1 MLTIYWIWT
10 SDPAFN
16 RVPASLIFG
25 PEFSTAVVRTLLGNY
40 YALLGL
46 WLHSYLHPSQRCFS
60 LLNKSKFTPPE
71 SDYEYHQLSHKKH
84 TFWRKNKS
92 FQNNN
97 PKAIGNFP
105 FRSKRQS
112 LQKNHIQ
119 IIWMFPKIVVP
130 PKWMV
135 YNGKP
140 YVLMDDL
147 GRKPPIF
154 GNIHIDSQSAK
165 SACLSRMSFVNWLCA
180 LSLLEP
186 SSLPRFNSPATVEG
200 VLRGKSCCWSCFLRV
215 KKNVVDWF
223 FG

>member
-1 MLTIYWIWT
+1 MHCLVFDFIAIFTLHNAVFHYST
-10 SDPAFN
+10 K
-16 RVPASLIFG
+16 ASLHHLKVIT
-25 PEFSTAVVRTLLGNY
+25 STINFPT
-40 YALLGL
+40 
-46 WLHSYLHPSQRCFS
+46 
-60 LLNKSKFTPPE
+60 
-71 SDYEYHQLSHKKH
+71 KKH
-84 TFWRKNKS
+84 TFWRKNTS

-140 YVLMDDL
+140 YFLMDDL
-147 GRKPPIF
+147 GRTPPIF